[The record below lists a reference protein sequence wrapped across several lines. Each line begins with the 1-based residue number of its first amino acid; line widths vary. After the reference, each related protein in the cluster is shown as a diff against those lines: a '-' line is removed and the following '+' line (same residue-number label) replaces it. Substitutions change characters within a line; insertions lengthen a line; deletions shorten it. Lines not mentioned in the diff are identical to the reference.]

1 MEVNRIDW
9 KGLTILDSLYECGIY
24 DCNICIAFIWIC
36 FLWLK
41 FLICMVDIDT
51 ISRRMYSIGRSSTHH
66 GEFMGYGEAVLAV
79 VKSMVPGSPTDVGS
93 KSISAVL

>member
-1 MEVNRIDW
+1 
-9 KGLTILDSLYECGIY
+9 
-24 DCNICIAFIWIC
+24 
-36 FLWLK
+36 
-41 FLICMVDIDT
+41 MVDIDT